1 VESTTHARAGSVRCS
16 GAWRTRSARRRPPDA
31 SSSAALS
38 ESSACPFVRRAPER
52 CPIYRPTAAYG
63 HFGRSEKPGF
73 FTWEKTDRAAEL
85 KDRLF
90 GGKVSSKAAKS
101 EAPKAKASKAEPKAD
116 AKNGAKADA
125 KKGAKKAK
133 ETRAEA

>member
-1 VESTTHARAGSVRCS
+1 MERYGLIFDMDGVLADTESLIARASIDMFDF
-16 GAWRTRSARRRPPDA
+16 RPR
-31 SSSAALS
+31 ALV
-38 ESSACPFVRRAPER
+38 ETLDLLR
-52 CPIYRPTAAYG
+52 PIYRPTAAYG

-101 EAPKAKASKAEPKAD
+101 EAPKAKASKAEPKAE

-133 ETRAEA
+133 ESRAEA